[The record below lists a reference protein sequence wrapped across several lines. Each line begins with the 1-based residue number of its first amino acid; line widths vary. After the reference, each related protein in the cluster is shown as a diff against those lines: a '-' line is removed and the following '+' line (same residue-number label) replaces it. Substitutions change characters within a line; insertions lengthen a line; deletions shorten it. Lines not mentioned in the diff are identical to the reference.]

1 MGGVLPFGDLY
12 VAQCLSDVLGVIIM
26 SYIHARLAY
35 FLKAYIQTCLCTENL
50 VMGNLMKFTQIIFG
64 LEKAK
69 VIQLD
74 SLVQSPFLFQYVSEV
89 VKYYY
94 GLFYKKIV
102 Y

>member
-1 MGGVLPFGDLY
+1 MIHGRSFGDLY

-64 LEKAK
+64 LEKANGNP
-69 VIQLD
+69 VR
-74 SLVQSPFLFQYVSEV
+74 LVSTKSIFISICF
-89 VKYYY
+89 
-94 GLFYKKIV
+94 
-102 Y
+102 